1 MADLQ
6 SKKIT
11 LYDILMMCP
20 NEELVDIV
28 FNGYKVVHCKP
39 AGDLCDL
46 LEILDD
52 EILDSL
58 VFRIRDDLGRIRIE
72 STSPAL
78 KERIEDYE

>member
-1 MADLQ
+1 MGKA
-6 SKKIT
+6 KIT

-39 AGDLCDL
+39 AGDICDL
-46 LEILDD
+46 FAILDD
-52 EILDSL
+52 EIIDSL

-78 KERIEDYE
+78 KESIGDYE

>member
-1 MADLQ
+1 
-6 SKKIT
+6 
-11 LYDILMMCP
+11 MMCP
-20 NEELVDIV
+20 NEELIDIV

-39 AGDLCDL
+39 AGDICDL
-46 LEILDD
+46 FAILDD

-78 KERIEDYE
+78 KESIGDYE

>member
-1 MADLQ
+1 MADKQ
-6 SKKIT
+6 KIT
-11 LYDILMMCP
+11 LYDVLMMCP

-39 AGDLCDL
+39 AGDICDL
-46 LEILDD
+46 FAILDD
-52 EILDSL
+52 DILDSL

-78 KERIEDYE
+78 KEKVGDYE

>member
-1 MADLQ
+1 ME
-6 SKKIT
+6 KPKIT

-28 FNGYKVVHCKP
+28 FNGYKVVNCKP
-39 AGDLCDL
+39 AGDICDL
-46 LEILDD
+46 FEILDD

-72 STSPAL
+72 STSPAM
-78 KERIEDYE
+78 KGSVYDYE

>member
-1 MADLQ
+1 ME
-6 SKKIT
+6 KTRIT

-20 NEELVDIV
+20 NEELIDIV

-39 AGDLCDL
+39 AGDICDL
-46 LEILDD
+46 FAILDD
-52 EILDSL
+52 DILDSL

-78 KERIEDYE
+78 KESIGDYE

>member
-1 MADLQ
+1 MADKQ
-6 SKKIT
+6 KIT

-39 AGDLCDL
+39 AGDICDL
-46 LEILDD
+46 FAILDD

-78 KERIEDYE
+78 KKSIKDYE

>member
-1 MADLQ
+1 MENKQ
-6 SKKIT
+6 KIT

-39 AGDLCDL
+39 AGDICDL
-46 LEILDD
+46 FAILDD

-72 STSPAL
+72 STSDAL

>member
-1 MADLQ
+1 MADKQ
-6 SKKIT
+6 KIT
-11 LYDILMMCP
+11 LYDILMMCA

-39 AGDLCDL
+39 AGDLLDL
-46 LEILDD
+46 LAILDD

-78 KERIEDYE
+78 NERISDYE

>member
-1 MADLQ
+1 MDKA
-6 SKKIT
+6 KIT

-39 AGDLCDL
+39 AGDICDL
-46 LEILDD
+46 FAILDD

-78 KERIEDYE
+78 RKRIGDYE

>member
-1 MADLQ
+1 MADKQ
-6 SKKIT
+6 KIT

-28 FNGYKVVHCKP
+28 FNGYKVVKCKP
-39 AGDLCDL
+39 AGDICDL
-46 LEILDD
+46 FAILDD

-58 VFRIRDDLGRIRIE
+58 VFRISDELGRIKIE

-78 KERIEDYE
+78 KERVGDYE

>member
-1 MADLQ
+1 ME
-6 SKKIT
+6 KRKIT
-11 LYDILMMCP
+11 LYDILMMCGTD
-20 NEELVDIV
+20 ELVDIV
-28 FNGYKVVHCKP
+28 YNGYPVVVCKP

-78 KERIEDYE
+78 KEGIEDYE